1 MLVVKEYMT
10 ALSDDMDEDLTTGA
24 TGRKLAECQ
33 RRLREMESWVDRHAG
48 ERFWVP
54 A

>member
-1 MLVVKEYMT
+1 MSELMT
-10 ALSDDMDEDLTTGA
+10 TTYSM
-24 TGRKLAECQ
+24 CQ

-48 ERFWVP
+48 ERFWVQ